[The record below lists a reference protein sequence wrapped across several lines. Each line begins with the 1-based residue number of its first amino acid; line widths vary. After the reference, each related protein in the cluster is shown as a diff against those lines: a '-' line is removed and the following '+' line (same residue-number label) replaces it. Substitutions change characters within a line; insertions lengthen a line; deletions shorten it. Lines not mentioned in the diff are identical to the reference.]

1 MEIVLETIGDIMG
14 ERYWITGVQLGLL
27 KSQKSE
33 QLDELVVEI
42 IDNQFIG
49 NFRTDKDKKRFEEQI
64 KLVQ

>member
-1 MEIVLETIGDIMG
+1 MG